1 MSELSA
7 RYQEILL
14 DHGQHPRHFGELK
27 NPTHAAFGSNPLCED
42 DIKIYLILTGQAIKA
57 IQFTGSG
64 CHLCI
69 ASASLLTE
77 HLQNKTVLEAQ
88 DCFAAFLQ
96 LLENN
101 VTSETSALG
110 KLTLFKHIHHLPL
123 KVKCATLPWQ
133 LLKVALIKEPQ
144 EENSYVR
151 MV

>member
-1 MSELSA
+1 MSKLSP

-14 DHGQHPRHFGELK
+14 DHSQHPRHFGELE
-27 NPTHAAFGSNPLCED
+27 NPTHAAFGSNPLCSD
-42 DIKIYLILTGQAIKA
+42 DIKLYLILAGQTINA

-64 CHLCI
+64 CHICL

-88 DCFAAFLQ
+88 DCFATFLQ
-96 LLENN
+96 LVENN
-101 VTSETSALG
+101 VATETSSLG
-110 KLTLFKHIHHLPL
+110 QLTIFAHIHHSPL
-123 KVKCATLPWQ
+123 QVKCAIFPWQ

-144 EENSYVR
+144 SEKPDVR